1 MTNIFRRLH
10 INPLAS
16 YTLGFH
22 LPAMFFAGFVQG
34 INGLNDIILR
44 KTLKATPEQITLL
57 TMILSF
63 SMLVS
68 LFWGEQMRSK
78 PKRGY
83 FLVAGMISRGSFLL
97 MLFVKDNPY
106 HYLIVQSI
114 FMLSASVMIPV
125 MNTIWQNNYTDRV
138 RGRLYGFG
146 VTIQTIMVILVSFA
160 TGRLLDVNDN
170 WFRIIFAIAGIA
182 GFIEMGIWS
191 QLKIEG
197 EVELKNQVKRPHR
210 SIKRIFSESMRIL
223 KLNPEFMRFEG
234 SFMLYGFAFMCIIP
248 VIPIYLV
255 DNLNLSYSDASMAK
269 VTIANVGL
277 LLSPLFGYILDK
289 MTPMRFVMIACLFL
303 AMFPIFLIAAS
314 KHLILVYVA
323 FGFWGVGMAMIN
335 LAWNLSSIF
344 FAGKDEAAPLQGAHA
359 SLVGIRGLL
368 GPVLGYLIM
377 RFFNINAV
385 FVLSSGLFLAGA
397 IGMILHDLDHK
408 RKRKLQIQTAKT

>member
-1 MTNIFRRLH
+1 
-10 INPLAS
+10 
-16 YTLGFH
+16 
-22 LPAMFFAGFVQG
+22 MFFAGFVQG

-44 KTLKATPEQITLL
+44 KTLKASSEQITLL

-63 SMLVS
+63 SMLIS

-97 MLFVKDNPY
+97 MLFVKQPY
-106 HYLIVQSI
+106 QYLIVQSI

-138 RGRLYGFG
+138 RGRLYGIG
-146 VTIQTIMVILVSFA
+146 ITIQTVMVIMVSFA
-160 TGRLLDVNDN
+160 TGRLLDVNAD

-197 EVELKNQVKRPHR
+197 EVELVNQVKRPHR
-210 SIKRIFSESMRIL
+210 SIQRIFSESMRIL

-255 DNLNLSYSDASMAK
+255 DNLNLSYTDATMAK

-377 RFFNINAV
+377 RFFSINAV
-385 FVLSSGLFLAGA
+385 FILSSGLFIAGA
-397 IGMILHDLDHK
+397 IGMIMHDLDHK
-408 RKRKLQIQTAKT
+408 RKRRLLIQTAKL